1 MALKDLF
8 IKSDANEAPQQVV
21 NNVAAQT
28 QQTATPQPQATVV
41 SQPQSQPIAPT
52 FNSSSKPISADD
64 KIVNTIWDAIIAQN
78 RPGPDY
84 LELKNN
90 VEALSKF
97 ALPDDQKLQ
106 AAYEVLKKGYPN
118 LQKDD
123 IIKAIDFYI
132 NVVNTEKADA
142 LKEIDALKAKNID
155 ETEIEIKNLTAKADE
170 LKQKYDEVLS
180 TINTKTIEL
189 AQAKND
195 IEMKYNS
202 FNSSVE
208 AVINVLQSDKEN
220 ITNINFA

>member
-8 IKSDANEAPQQVV
+8 IKSDATEAPQQVV

-41 SQPQSQPIAPT
+41 SQPQSQPTAPS
-52 FNSSSKPISADD
+52 FNSSPKPIAADD
-64 KIVNTIWDAIIAQN
+64 KIVNTIWDAIISKN

-106 AAYEVLKKGYPN
+106 AAYEVLKKGYPS

-142 LKEIDALKAKNID
+142 LKEIDALKAKNVD
-155 ETEIEIKNLTAKADE
+155 ETETEIKNLTAKADE
-170 LKQKYDEVLS
+170 LKQKYDEVLA
-180 TINTKTIEL
+180 TINAKTIEL

-208 AVINVLQSDKEN
+208 AVMNVLQSDKEN